1 MAQTSPGGAKMKRY
15 LINLAE
21 DGERMAAQRE
31 QFAARGLEFERV
43 EAKTEGELD
52 AFRWW
57 CAVLRPPVK
66 GELGCAASHLEC
78 WRRLAASGEECAAV
92 FEDDVKLGP
101 SIREA
106 LAQAEAW
113 CREHPRAVVLL
124 SDHRRS
130 KEGELEVGSEGVG
143 SEGVGS
149 EGVGEL
155 GVRVEGTDWD
165 ECSEG
170 YVIGREA
177 ARSLWAKEKR
187 TRVPV
192 DYWGYFA
199 QKGWIELYRTVP
211 AVCGQEKGRFGSRLG
226 ERYVV
231 KGELWRVRAW
241 WRVRRIIGT
250 LLDRLAS

>member
-1 MAQTSPGGAKMKRY
+1 MKRY

-130 KEGELEVGSEGVG
+130 FEGELGEAGEVK
-143 SEGVGS
+143 
-149 EGVGEL
+149 
-155 GVRVEGTDWD
+155 VEGTDWD

-177 ARSLWAKEKR
+177 ARRLWAKEKR

>member
-1 MAQTSPGGAKMKRY
+1 MKLY
-15 LINLAE
+15 LINLAV
-21 DGERMAAQRE
+21 DGERLETQKE

-66 GELGCAASHLEC
+66 GELGCAASHMEC
-78 WRRLAASGEECAAV
+78 WRRLEESGEECAAV
-92 FEDDVKLGP
+92 FEDDVKMGER
-101 SIREA
+101 IKEA
-106 LAQAEAW
+106 LEAAEEW
-113 CREHPRAVVLL
+113 CRAHPRAVVLL

-130 KEGELEVGSEGVG
+130 FEGEMEEARSAFARGATARQGVK
-143 SEGVGS
+143 
-149 EGVGEL
+149 
-155 GVRVEGTDWD
+155 VEETGWD

-177 ARSLWAKEKR
+177 AKRLGKKEKR

-199 QKGWIELYRTVP
+199 GKGWIELYRVVP
-211 AVCGQEKGRFGSRLG
+211 AVCGQEKERWGSRLG
-226 ERYVV
+226 ERWVV
-231 KGELWRVRAW
+231 KGKRWRERVW
-241 WRVRRIIGT
+241 WRMRRCIGRVVDRII
-250 LLDRLAS
+250 S